1 MKLDKTKYEEDI
13 MDQRKEEEER
23 LLIVMVNPV
32 NFPFPWAAFIFILNF
47 SQKWALRPPYSLPY
61 AAVFFGR
68 ASKATFFLFIVT
80 IVDFKERRLGPR
92 VINRRLKETGGGG

>member
-32 NFPFPWAAFIFILNF
+32 HFPF
-47 SQKWALRPPYSLPY
+47 S
-61 AAVFFGR
+61 
-68 ASKATFFLFIVT
+68 
-80 IVDFKERRLGPR
+80 
-92 VINRRLKETGGGG
+92 

>member
-47 SQKWALRPPYSLPY
+47 SQTLALRPPYST
-61 AAVFFGR
+61 AVFFLAREQG
-68 ASKATFFLFIVT
+68 SVFL
-80 IVDFKERRLGPR
+80 VDSHHRWF
-92 VINRRLKETGGGG
+92 

>member
-47 SQKWALRPPYSLPY
+47 RKRGHLSHLIACRTQQ
-61 AAVFFGR
+61 F
-68 ASKATFFLFIVT
+68 FFLAREQGSVFL
-80 IVDFKERRLGPR
+80 VDSHHRWF
-92 VINRRLKETGGGG
+92 